1 MGDTPHGFLF
11 GKSFEPGKS
20 ALGTRL
26 GLAGFENIGSKSGI
40 CIFIFFNGN
49 YTNITKIENETKK
62 NHNYNTYALNF
73 FLCSQRAEV

>member
-20 ALGTRL
+20 ALGTTL

-40 CIFIFFNGN
+40 FIFINGN

-62 NHNYNTYALNF
+62 NNNYNTYALNY

>member
-26 GLAGFENIGSKSGI
+26 GLAGFENIGSKSR
-40 CIFIFFNGN
+40 IFIFIFLME
-49 YTNITKIENETKK
+49 ITRILKKLKMKRKK
-62 NHNYNTYALNF
+62 NNNYNTYALNY
-73 FLCSQRAEV
+73 FLCSQRAEL

>member
-20 ALGTRL
+20 ALVTRL

-40 CIFIFFNGN
+40 CIFFNGN

-62 NHNYNTYALNF
+62 NNNYNTYALNY

>member
-26 GLAGFENIGSKSGI
+26 GLAGFENIESKSG
-40 CIFIFFNGN
+40 IFIFFNGN

-62 NHNYNTYALNF
+62 NNNYNTYALNY

>member
-40 CIFIFFNGN
+40 CIFIFFLME
-49 YTNITKIENETKK
+49 ITPILQKLRMKRRKIIITI
-62 NHNYNTYALNF
+62 HMP
-73 FLCSQRAEV
+73 

>member
-62 NHNYNTYALNF
+62 IIITIHMP
-73 FLCSQRAEV
+73 

>member
-20 ALGTRL
+20 ALGMRL
-26 GLAGFENIGSKSGI
+26 GLAGFEYIGSKSGI
-40 CIFIFFNGN
+40 CIFIFFTGN

-62 NHNYNTYALNF
+62 NNNYNTYPLNY